1 MLKPIP
7 TTIAFDLTKK
17 HTEGAARGHGEP
29 EYMSELAATALE
41 LAIFD
46 APALDIP
53 GDEAPVCDA
62 HDVMLFGQTYT
73 SRQYREAFHDLA
85 TVGCCEFGRIE
96 LNIVRDDV

>member
-1 MLKPIP
+1 MNKPIP

-17 HTEGAARGHGEP
+17 HTDGSARGGPGH
-29 EYMSELAATALE
+29 MSELAATALE